1 MSDTTTKALLERRGA
16 VKIFLTAETSP
27 PLLRRNGL
35 RTMGL
40 TVLNINAAG
49 A

>member
-1 MSDTTTKALLERRGA
+1 MSDTTTKALFGTAGCCED
-16 VKIFLTAETSP
+16 FLTAETSP